1 MFGSICEICGWFLP
15 LRFFELTNNRC
26 VLGTGSQILLL
37 KEIPMKHRTLVLL
50 MISALSLPIVLAQ
63 SLTQQSESMS
73 KRKFTI
79 LPYLRPGGCHPVE
92 VKSIS
97 MGSVNPA
104 VLTSMIT
111 IKSFSEKPV
120 RALKV
125 RWDIYQWDIGM
136 KKRKA
141 ACDAAAEPAEIFL
154 SGTTPLVE
162 VGRLLKGEL
171 YTVSLNPQEMKFA
184 QPVDKVILV
193 DWPIIGWNELTPLS
207 LDGTRGNF
215 KDDYSGIVYV
225 SEIHF
230 EDGTRWESGNKL

>member
-1 MFGSICEICGWFLP
+1 
-15 LRFFELTNNRC
+15 
-26 VLGTGSQILLL
+26 
-37 KEIPMKHRTLVLL
+37 MKHRAVVLL
-50 MISALSLPIVLAQ
+50 VISVLSLQFTFAQ
-63 SLTQQSESMS
+63 SLTQQSETLS

-79 LPYLRPGGCHPVE
+79 VPYLRIGGCHPVE

-120 RALKV
+120 SALKV

-136 KKRKA
+136 KKRSA
-141 ACDAAAEPAEIFL
+141 SCDAAAEPAEIFL

-162 VGRLLKGEL
+162 VGRMLKGEH
-171 YTVSLNPQEMKFA
+171 YTISLNPQEMRSPP
-184 QPVDKVILV
+184 PVDKVILV
-193 DWPIIGWNELTPLS
+193 DWPIVGWDELKPLS
-207 LDGTRGNF
+207 IDGKTRGNL

-230 EDGTRWESGNKL
+230 EDGTRWEAEMK

>member
-1 MFGSICEICGWFLP
+1 
-15 LRFFELTNNRC
+15 
-26 VLGTGSQILLL
+26 
-37 KEIPMKHRTLVLL
+37 MKHRTLVLL
-50 MISALSLPIVLAQ
+50 VISALSLQITFAQ
-63 SLTQQSESMS
+63 SLPPQSEALS

-79 LPYLRPGGCHPVE
+79 APYLRTGGCHPVE
-92 VKSIS
+92 VKANS
-97 MGSVNPA
+97 MGSVNPD

-120 RALKV
+120 TALKV

-136 KKRKA
+136 KKRRA

-171 YTVSLNPQEMKFA
+171 YTISLNPQEIRSGE
-184 QPVDKVILV
+184 PVDKVVLV
-193 DWPIIGWNELTPLS
+193 DWPIIGWNELKPLS
-207 LDGTRGNF
+207 IDGTRGNF

-225 SEIHF
+225 CRDSF
-230 EDGTRWESGNKL
+230 